1 MGGKNQVVVQA
12 DFRGRLLLPKAMRQQ
27 LGLEPGGS
35 VTLEQADDGAV
46 VLRSPQQV
54 RRQAI
59 AAARGSFA
67 GRGGSVDDLLAERRA
82 DAKRSGDA

>member
-1 MGGKNQVVVQA
+1 M
-12 DFRGRLLLPKAMRQQ
+12 
-27 LGLEPGGS
+27 
-35 VTLEQADDGAV
+35 TLEQADDGAV